1 MTLNIP
7 LEFAKR
13 FAQLGSNTYIG
24 QGGLIEFPELISIGN
39 NVSVE
44 APHSIK
50 TSITDPQIP
59 NTGPV
64 ICIGNGC
71 QINRGAQI
79 TARPKVILERS
90 VLIGPNL
97 RMEGDIT
104 IGEGSWIGAN
114 CRLSGN
120 IRIGAGS
127 VVKANSTVLDHVPD
141 YCVVSGNP
149 ASIVQMYETSS
160 GNWVD
165 VSDHEQIRSI
175 LAARSHLPLLS
186 ICIPTYNRAPYLD
199 ACLRSIYSQVGNNE
213 LVEVVVSDNASTDAT
228 PAVIDK
234 YMALY
239 SNMRAVRNET
249 NIDAD
254 PNIYYVTTLGKGKF
268 VKMQGD
274 DDYFLDGKIM
284 PLLHLLHS
292 HPECGVFHISV
303 INGNRPPLLESGM
316 SKFLEATTLYAAFIS
331 SVVLRREDLEKI
343 ENPAL
348 FMSSKFNQLYLQYSI
363 LKDNPN
369 FCIMYDNIFSYG
381 GAYNPK
387 YSFAEVFFNGYPS
400 ILSHFVGAGL
410 TAEEIAREKKRTFY
424 HYTIPWF
431 RNNKATV
438 TNDEFEDIYKK
449 YYQDEPYY
457 EDGLAIMEAIR
468 QS

>member
-1 MTLNIP
+1 MNLKIP
-7 LEFAKR
+7 LEFAAR

-50 TSITDPQIP
+50 TAIGDPQIP
-59 NTGPV
+59 HTGPAIFV
-64 ICIGNGC
+64 GDGC
-71 QINRGAQI
+71 QISRGAQI
-79 TARPKVILERS
+79 TAHPKVILERS
-90 VLIGPNL
+90 VLIGPNVQ
-97 RMEGDIT
+97 MEGDIS

-127 VVKANSTVLDHVPD
+127 VVKANSIVLDNVPD
-141 YCVVSGNP
+141 YCMVSGNP
-149 ASIVQMYETSS
+149 ASIIQIYETSS
-160 GNWVD
+160 MNWVD
-165 VSDHEQIRSI
+165 VSDHDHAQAI
-175 LAARSHLPLLS
+175 LTARSQLPLLS

-199 ACLRSIYSQVGNNE
+199 ICLHSIFSQIGNNE
-213 LVEVVVSDNASTDAT
+213 LIEVVVSDNASTDAT

-234 YMALY
+234 YMAQY
-239 SNMRAVRNET
+239 SNMKSVRNDT
-249 NIDAD
+249 NIGGDA
-254 PNIYYVTTLGKGKF
+254 NILYVLQLGRGKF

-284 PLLHLLHS
+284 PLLHELHS

-303 INGNRPPLLESGM
+303 INGNRPTLLDSGM
-316 SKFLEATTLYAAFIS
+316 SNFLAATTLYAAFIS
-331 SVVLRREDLEKI
+331 SVVLRREDLENI

-348 FMSSKFNQLYLQYSI
+348 FIPSKFNQLYLQYSI

-369 FCIMYDNIFSYG
+369 FCIMYGNIFSYG

-410 TAEEIAREKKRTFY
+410 SAEDIARVKRETLY
-424 HYTIPWF
+424 HYTIPWL
-431 RNNKATV
+431 RDNKATV
-438 TNDEFEDIYKK
+438 TNEEFEEIYKK

>member
-1 MTLNIP
+1 MALYIP
-7 LEFAKR
+7 LEFSER
-13 FAQLGSNTYIG
+13 FANFGSNTFV
-24 QGGLIEFPELISIGN
+24 QEGGVFESPELISIGN
-39 NVSVE
+39 NISVE
-44 APHSIK
+44 APYSIK
-50 TSITDPQIP
+50 PAVPDHGLHHE
-59 NTGPV
+59 GPV
-64 ICIGNGC
+64 ICIGDGC
-71 QINRGAQI
+71 QIKRGLQL
-79 TARPKVILERS
+79 TASLKINLEPN
-90 VLIGPNL
+90 VLIHSNVL
-97 RMEGDIT
+97 MEGDIT

-127 VVKANSTVLDHVPD
+127 VVKANSMVLDNVPD

-149 ASIVQMYETSS
+149 ASIVQIYETSS
-160 GNWVD
+160 GSWVD
-165 VSDHEQIRSI
+165 VSAHDQAQAI
-175 LAARSHLPLLS
+175 LTARSRLPLLS

-199 ACLRSIYSQVGNNE
+199 ACLQSIYAQIGNNE
-213 LVEVVVSDNASTDAT
+213 LIEVVVSDNASTDAT
-228 PAVIDK
+228 PAIIDK

-239 SNMRAVRNET
+239 SNMKSVRNDT
-249 NIDAD
+249 NIGGDS
-254 PNIYYVTTLGKGKF
+254 NILHVLQLGRGKF

-274 DDYFLDGKIM
+274 DDYFLPGKLM
-284 PLLHLLHS
+284 PLLHVLHS
-292 HPECGVFHISV
+292 HPECGVFHISL
-303 INGNRPPLLESGM
+303 INGNRPPRLDSGM
-316 SKFLEATTLYAAFIS
+316 SNFLAATTLYAAFIS

-348 FMSSKFNQLYLQYSI
+348 FMTSKFNQLYLQYSI

-369 FCIMYDNIFSYG
+369 FCIMYDSIFGYG

-400 ILSHFVGAGL
+400 ILSHFLGTSL
-410 TAEEIAREKKRTFY
+410 TAEEISREKKQTFY

-438 TNDEFEDIYKK
+438 TTDEFEEIYKK

-457 EDGLAIMEAIR
+457 EDGLAIMKAIR